1 MLGQVWD
8 HCQVTKLRCSGQMT
22 LIWQRLRCH
31 VPVISMTSPPGHC
44 HDSQAA
50 DQFPRSE
57 WLPIHHLYAEA
68 STDIRDYWG
77 NLSISLNSSC
87 FGKLWYVP
95 LHDTAY
101 YRPDECNICF
111 RRAIVPATY
120 LMVCVQLEIYRLPK
134 IQISSSKPG
143 MLCVEQIE
151 HIYPIHMYTNC

>member
-1 MLGQVWD
+1 MLAWPLSSRD
-8 HCQVTKLRCSGQMT
+8 VTSQGSGQMT
-22 LIWQRLRCH
+22 LIWQQLRCH
-31 VPVISMTSPPGHC
+31 VPRHNYDIMTTLWAPGHC
-44 HDSQAA
+44 HDSH
-50 DQFPRSE
+50 DQWWPVPPRSE
-57 WLPIHHLYAEA
+57 LPIHHLYAEA

-120 LMVCVQLEIYRLPK
+120 LIVCVQLEIYRLLK
-134 IQISSSKPG
+134 IQISSSEPG
-143 MLCVEQIE
+143 TL
-151 HIYPIHMYTNC
+151 YT